1 MSLNYRELQRTSAIS
16 INFIKFSVSDQ
27 EKQQRYHLEGGR
39 RERSKNTSGSLM
51 FFKFAGVNINLLV
64 RQLLS
69 WCYSKG
75 RGTIYAVSPHM
86 LLCEASSRNGLQSF
100 TCCGIFQNE
109 KQRGAG
115 GGVRLEQK
123 AFGVQLAEVADR
135 KV

>member
-1 MSLNYRELQRTSAIS
+1 MSLNYRELQRTCAIS
-16 INFIKFSVSDQ
+16 INFIKLSVSDQ

-39 RERSKNTSGSLM
+39 RERSKTTSGSLM

-64 RQLLS
+64 KQLLS

-109 KQRGAG
+109 KRGG
-115 GGVRLEQK
+115 GGEGVRLEEK
-123 AFGVQLAEVADR
+123 AFGVQLAEIADR